1 MTPAELLKSLTE
13 VQAKSLEIID
23 PENLEGLVSLYSDFE
38 QQDVKEMITTVF
50 NAIKPDP
57 AMNIPKW

>member
-1 MTPAELLKSLTE
+1 MTPADLLKSLTE